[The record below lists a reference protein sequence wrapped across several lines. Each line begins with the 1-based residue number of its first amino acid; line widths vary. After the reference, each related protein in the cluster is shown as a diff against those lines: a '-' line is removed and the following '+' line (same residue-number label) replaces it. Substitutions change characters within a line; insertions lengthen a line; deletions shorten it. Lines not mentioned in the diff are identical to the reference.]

1 MGEKLYIVVE
11 GLELGG
17 LGMIYVVEGLE
28 LGG

>member
-1 MGEKLYIVVE
+1 MRNDIWIVE
-11 GLELGG
+11 GLELCG